1 MTDLRTRADALLSGP
16 APYDEWVAGNI
27 FDDFIQ
33 RYLKGGP
40 WNHPDL
46 IEHLGAVLKLAR
58 EVADAEKGERRA
70 FLRELAEILD
80 GIHAEVAPL
89 VARAP
94 VDLATRR
101 DVAAW
106 TGQLEIGEQTENDR
120 CKREIQILVNII
132 QPDPQYQ
139 PLLLTGQATP
149 FQIYELSE
157 RTIRERLEGYFRCPL
172 PIPLASPLWQIVDA
186 LKARHPG
193 WPDDWSP
200 DEDGDE

>member
-1 MTDLRTRADALLSGP
+1 MTDLRARADALLRQPS
-16 APYDEWVAGNI
+16 PYDEWVTGNI

-46 IEHLGAVLKLAR
+46 INQLGAVLKLAR
-58 EVADAEKGERRA
+58 EAADAEKGERRA

-106 TGQLEIGEQTENDR
+106 ADQLEIGEPTENDR
-120 CKREIQILVNII
+120 AMKNAERKVQALRPDREVMTRQRLPYFIGIS
-132 QPDPQYQ
+132 
-139 PLLLTGQATP
+139 GQTV
-149 FQIYELSE
+149 
-157 RTIRERLEGYFRCPL
+157 GCP
-172 PIPLASPLWQIVDA
+172 ST
-186 LKARHPG
+186 
-193 WPDDWSP
+193 S
-200 DEDGDE
+200 

>member
-1 MTDLRTRADALLSGP
+1 MTDLRARADALLRGP

-40 WNHPDL
+40 WNHPEL
-46 IEHLGAVLKLAR
+46 IKQLGVVLKLAK
-58 EVADAEKGERRA
+58 EVADAEKGERQA

-89 VARAP
+89 VARVP

-101 DVAAW
+101 DVAGW
-106 TGQLEIGEQTENDR
+106 TNRLEIGEQTENYR
-120 CKREIQILVNII
+120 RKREIQILVNVI
-132 QPDPQYQ
+132 QPDPQHQ
-139 PLLLTGQATP
+139 PRILTDQATP
-149 FQIYELSE
+149 FDAYDLSE
-157 RTIRERLEGYFRCPL
+157 RTIRERLESYFRRPL
-172 PIPLASPLWQIVDA
+172 MIPLSLPLWQIADA
-186 LKARHPG
+186 LKAQYPG

-200 DEDGDE
+200 DEE